1 MSGSRKWRG
10 ALACVLW
17 ASVVCFLTTGTTR
30 SPPRSVKLR
39 GLPPA
44 VDSGETNSFWVAA
57 QQAATRN
64 NTVAE
69 TYLKSIVALA
79 DSHTNSGKI
88 VDRDAAIWALIQS
101 MEKKGL
107 LTLVLGAKNV
117 GKSFLKSEAIKRCRE
132 SERNIDIISVDMRD
146 ADMLGKPL
154 MAALDLQRQKSLK
167 WATRAMELLRAVM
180 APTGNMFAGETFRG
194 AGDAAKGVLD
204 VVVQAKQIKIENFV
218 NKTSRSGRIP
228 VLLVDE
234 ANLALPGLGED
245 ANAAAKSALQAI
257 TKWTKQT
264 KQASV
269 MLISAEFGYPFRLQ
283 AARLDFSDI
292 GKVIVIGE
300 VPESDMLKMLKDD
313 WGMDGVL
320 ADMFYNY
327 FGGDIHTTK
336 QALEI
341 LVEQKDNFEPFSVKQ
356 CPGLPSCVKNAAA
369 RAHLENIAKQG
380 FSLVGDVETDKGAKM
395 IAEKNLGGVINRNAI
410 TFGLPKIFN
419 GTVEEWAVIP
429 STYHM
434 RMKIAYKLKNTPS
447 PSSGEGGGEDAGLN
461 YSNWSG
467 FPIVDGQH

>member
-17 ASVVCFLTTGTTR
+17 ASVACFLTTGTTR
-30 SPPRSVKLR
+30 NPPRSVKLR
-39 GLPPA
+39 SLPPG

-57 QQAATRN
+57 QQAAIRN

-69 TYLKSIVALA
+69 TYLKSIDALA
-79 DSHTNSGKI
+79 ESHTNSDKI
-88 VDRDAAIWALIQS
+88 VDREAAIWALIQS

-107 LTLVLGAKNV
+107 LTLVLGSKNV
-117 GKSFLKSEAIKRCRE
+117 GKSFLKDEAIKRCRE

-154 MAALDLQRQKSLK
+154 MIALDLQRQKSLK
-167 WATRAMELLRAVM
+167 WATRAIELLRAVI
-180 APTGNMFAGETFRG
+180 GG

-269 MLISAEFGYPFRLQ
+269 MLISSEFGYPFRLQ
-283 AARLDFSDI
+283 AARLDFRDI
-292 GKVIVIGE
+292 GKIIVIGE

-313 WGMDGVL
+313 WGMDGDL

-336 QALEI
+336 QALEH
-341 LVEQKDNFEPFSVKQ
+341 LVEQKDNFDPFAVMQ

-380 FSLVGDVETDKGAKM
+380 FSVVGDVETDEGAKM
-395 IAEKNLGGVINRNAI
+395 IAEKNLGGVINKNAI

-434 RMKIAYKLKNTPS
+434 RTKIAYKLKNIPS
-447 PSSGEGGGEDAGLN
+447 PSSGQGGGEDVGLN

-467 FPIVDGQH
+467 FPIVDGQHW